1 MPLAFQFAC
10 PVCRSPLEA
19 GSPSLLRCPNDQR
32 EYPYID
38 GIWRMLPAERQ
49 AYYRQF
55 IQDYESIRLAEG
67 RGSRDPNYY
76 RRLPFKDISGNRT
89 GDWNIRRRS
98 YQSFIKNCL
107 TPWRISSA
115 LISTA
120 LDLGAGNGW
129 LSYRLA
135 QIGLQVAAIDLLTNP
150 TDGLGTHIYYEAAFT
165 PVQSEYD
172 CLPFTGQQFDLVVFN
187 ASFHYS
193 TDYAATLREALRVL
207 RSKGKLVI
215 LDSPV
220 YRDADSGAAMVRE
233 REALFRQKY
242 GFASNAIPSE
252 NYLTWARLDQLAG
265 ELGLSWDVLS
275 PWYGLRWVLRPL
287 KARLAGHREPAQ
299 FLILST
305 EKR

>member
-10 PVCRSPLEA
+10 PVCRSPLEPD
-19 GSPSLLRCPNDQR
+19 SPNLLRCPNDQR
-32 EYPYID
+32 DYPCID
-38 GIWRMLPAERQ
+38 GIWRMLPPERQ

-55 IQDYESIRLAEG
+55 VQDYESVRQAEG

-76 RRLPFKDISGNRT
+76 RSLPFKDTTGDRT
-89 GDWNIRRRS
+89 GDWNIRSRS
-98 YQSFIKNCL
+98 YQSFIKHCL

-115 LISTA
+115 PNVTA

-135 QIGLQVAAIDLLTNP
+135 QIGFQVAAIDLLTNP
-150 TDGLGTHIYYEAAFT
+150 TDGLGTHIHYEADFT

-172 CLPFTGQQFDLVVFN
+172 SLPFTGQQFDLVVFN

-193 TDYAATLREALRVL
+193 TDYAETLREALRVL
-207 RSKGKLVI
+207 RSEGKLVI

-220 YRDADSGAAMVRE
+220 YRNAASGAAMVRE

-242 GFASNAIPSE
+242 GFASNALPSE
-252 NYLTWARLDQLAG
+252 NYLTRARLDQLAS

-275 PWYGLRWVLRPL
+275 PWYGLRWALRPL
-287 KARLAGHREPAQ
+287 KARLAGRREPAQ
-299 FLILST
+299 FLILTT
-305 EKR
+305 EKQ